1 MSLTESLPSCCG
13 LRALAESVS
22 ELLARVAEEVLG
34 ALETQSGG
42 SGSSGGP
49 GGLLRPLLA
58 EQPLLA
64 ERLEAAAQQIVG
76 LLEREVEESRRQLR
90 RLEALLSPVVLLN
103 RTGELRVCC
112 RGSAGK
118 QDRSCS
124 IRNRY

>member
-1 MSLTESLPSCCG
+1 MSLTESPPSCYG

-58 EQPLLA
+58 ERLA
-64 ERLEAAAQQIVG
+64 GAAQQIVG

>member
-1 MSLTESLPSCCG
+1 MSLTESPPSCCG

>member
-1 MSLTESLPSCCG
+1 M
-13 LRALAESVS
+13 S

-42 SGSSGGP
+42 SGSSRGP
-49 GGLLRPLLA
+49 GRLLR
-58 EQPLLA
+58 PLLA

-103 RTGELRVCC
+103 RTGELRVC
-112 RGSAGK
+112 
-118 QDRSCS
+118 
-124 IRNRY
+124 

>member
-1 MSLTESLPSCCG
+1 MSLTESPPSCCRH
-13 LRALAESVS
+13 RALAESVS

-42 SGSSGGP
+42 SGSSKGP
-49 GGLLRPLLA
+49 GRLLR
-58 EQPLLA
+58 PLLA

-112 RGSAGK
+112 RGSPGK